1 MGHYIKY
8 NKNYWDRK
16 IFDENSKFDTEILKH
31 QSVGINKSQN
41 LFKKYVELVCLEM
54 SYYCNRA
61 CSYCP
66 VAIYERSDKNL
77 EIDNEL
83 FLSIINSLK
92 KIDYAGRISLNLFNE
107 PLASKNFLERVKK
120 LNNNLPK
127 AILSC
132 NSNGDYVKNSETFT
146 KLDQSGL
153 KEILITL
160 HPAKNTS
167 WTKSYAQKSIKR
179 FAKKIGHPL
188 SDIEL
193 EKLKFSFMVNKLYIE
208 VVCTNWDNSGN
219 SRGGTMKHLIPD
231 KIRVNPCEKPIREF
245 VISYDGSVHLCCHSY
260 QNKEIDNSMSKVD
273 KLDDDSIFKIYTNK
287 ILTDARKE
295 LFSYSKKSGI
305 CETCNHYENNI
316 RTGLDFFLTKEDKKK
331 REKILDKI

>member
-16 IFDENSKFDTEILKH
+16 IFNENSKFDTEILKH
-31 QSVGINKSQN
+31 QSIELKKSQD

-77 EIDNEL
+77 EIDDEL

-120 LNNNLPK
+120 LKNNLPN

-132 NSNGDYVKNSETFT
+132 NSNGDYIKNLDTFT
-146 KLDQSGL
+146 KLDESGL

-160 HPAKNTS
+160 HPAKNMP
-167 WTKSYAQKSIKR
+167 WTKSYAQKSITR
-179 FAKKIGHPL
+179 FAKKINYSL
-188 SDIEL
+188 TKIEL
-193 EKLKFSFMVNKLYIE
+193 EKLKFSFMINKLYVEI
-208 VVCTNWDNSGN
+208 VCTNWDNSGN
-219 SRGGTMKHLIPD
+219 SRG
-231 KIRVNPCEKPIREF
+231 
-245 VISYDGSVHLCCHSY
+245 
-260 QNKEIDNSMSKVD
+260 
-273 KLDDDSIFKIYTNK
+273 
-287 ILTDARKE
+287 
-295 LFSYSKKSGI
+295 
-305 CETCNHYENNI
+305 
-316 RTGLDFFLTKEDKKK
+316 
-331 REKILDKI
+331 